1 MVRGTLGQKK
11 RIIGLDILRVIGV
24 FFIFFYHFFVEYIVT
39 AGGTDG
45 AMYDCN
51 YFFNI
56 LARPASLFLFVISG
70 YALMYHREDEL
81 PLGKYYLR
89 RFKGL
94 YIPFYVAYTLMF
106 VAHFLVHNQTIGHEL
121 PLRRFVYTLLGMDGV
136 AQITAP
142 NFYLIGEWFMTCIAA
157 CYVLFPLLAWL
168 LKRFRY
174 GTLALL
180 MLWYGYLL
188 YVHNPF
194 AITPLMNPAFIIVY
208 FYLGMFLEQ
217 RLGERQ
223 VDARLRCVC
232 AVISVLIF
240 VYFCMIGF
248 VPSLCWLKMPSEQT
262 EIIYFAISMTMLI
275 ALRDVEISSERC
287 VYRVI
292 TYISGIS
299 WYVILL
305 HHRIMILFYQQLP
318 VGQYN
323 HRDIVTLLLSCILV
337 TWAAAIAVREIVK
350 RIQAILRIS

>member
-1 MVRGTLGQKK
+1 MKK

-39 AGGTDG
+39 AGGTNA
-45 AMYDCN
+45 AMYECN

-94 YIPFYVAYTLMF
+94 FIPFYVAYTLMF
-106 VAHFLVHNQTIGHEL
+106 VAHFLVNHQMIGRGL
-121 PLRRFVYTLLGMDGV
+121 PRRLFVYTLLGMDGV

-157 CYVLFPLLAWL
+157 CYVLFPLLARL

-174 GTLALL
+174 GTLAVL
-180 MLWYGYLL
+180 MLWYVFLL

-217 RLGERQ
+217 VLGECRI
-223 VDARLRCVC
+223 DARFRRVC

-240 VYFCMIGF
+240 AYFCMIGF
-248 VPSLCWLKMPSEQT
+248 VPTLSWLKMPPEQT

-275 ALRDVEISSERC
+275 ALRDVELSSESGI
-287 VYRVI
+287 YRGI
-292 TYISGIS
+292 TYVSGIS

-305 HHRIMILFYQQLP
+305 HHRIMILFYQRLP
-318 VGQYN
+318 VEGYT
-323 HRDIVTLLLSCILV
+323 HRGIIALLLACILI
-337 TWAAAIAVREIVK
+337 TWVAAIAVREIANSI
-350 RIQAILRIS
+350 RAAMR